1 MATLVDQ
8 LLKADVKKASE
19 LKVGTFPSKRLAK
32 ILGKEEPV
40 EIQIKEIPARK
51 LNDLSTYQYD
61 KKGNQDISKGFDA
74 RLLVCVEGI
83 VEPGMKDK
91 ELQEHFGCATPKD
104 LAEKIFGGESIGI
117 ADAIANLSDY
127 VSDEDV
133 EDELKN

>member
-19 LKVGTFPSKRLAK
+19 LNVGTFPSKRLAK

-40 EIQIKEIPARK
+40 EIHIKEIPPRK
-51 LNDLSTYQYD
+51 FNDLSMYQYD

-83 VEPGMKDK
+83 VEPSMKDK
-91 ELQEHFGCATPKD
+91 DLKEHFGCETPKD
-104 LAEKIFGGESIGI
+104 LAEKIFGGESIEI

-127 VSDEDV
+127 ASDEDA